1 MKLLLLLL
9 LVLTS
14 AGFRQARGR
23 GAEVFIMGDRVTF
36 FFSMRELAPED
47 AAKRIVWQRW
57 QLSCG
62 KSGTCSGLNLHML
75 EDAGAGAPCTVRQD
89 PLVGARFQV
98 KRFDMAAGEVV
109 VNVHD
114 ALMGA
119 GDLRISFDPRSKAV
133 TKAEADLVIKGDPED
148 DGEDEVRRF
157 RMPAASS
164 IIKPSCVFLEEGAG
178 KLP

>member
-1 MKLLLLLL
+1 MKFLLLLLL
-9 LVLTS
+9 ALSSV
-14 AGFRQARGR
+14 GFRQARGR
-23 GAEVFIMGDRVTF
+23 GAEVFVLGDRVTF
-36 FFSMRELAPED
+36 FFSMRELNPGD
-47 AAKRIVWQRW
+47 PGKRIIWQRW

-62 KSGTCSGLNLHML
+62 KDGACRGLNLHML
-75 EDAGAGAPCTVRQD
+75 EDAGAGVPCSVRQD

-109 VNVHD
+109 VNMRD

-119 GDLRISFDPRSKAV
+119 GDLRISFDPKSKAM
-133 TKAEADLVIKGDPED
+133 TKAEVDLVVKGDPEE

-164 IIKPSCVFLEEGAG
+164 VIKPACVFLEEGAG

>member
-1 MKLLLLLL
+1 MRFLLPLL
-9 LVLTS
+9 LVLFS
-14 AGFRQARGR
+14 AGFRPARGR
-23 GAEVFIMGDRVTF
+23 GAEVFVLGDRVSF
-36 FFSMRELAPED
+36 FFSMRELSPDDE
-47 AAKRIVWQRW
+47 AKRVVWQRW

-62 KSGTCSGLNLHML
+62 KSGTCGSLNLYKL
-75 EDAGAGAPCTVRQD
+75 EDPGAGAPCSVRQD

-98 KRFDMAAGEVV
+98 KRFDLASGEVV
-109 VNVHD
+109 VNVQD

-119 GDLRISFDPRSKAV
+119 GDLRISFDPKSKAM

-148 DGEDEVRRF
+148 EDEVRRF

-164 IIKPSCVFLEEGAG
+164 IIKPACVFLEEGAG